1 MIPTA
6 RRTVYSTFLMATP
19 RLMEPMY
26 VVEIQAPA
34 DCIQARDNS
43 RILSF
48 LRLLLLSYLHIQ
60 YVCV

>member
-34 DCIQARDNS
+34 DCIQARDACIS
-43 RILSF
+43 V
-48 LRLLLLSYLHIQ
+48 LLFF
-60 YVCV
+60 